1 MRREYH
7 DWVCPQ
13 GNRFK
18 QRFIMRKQRR
28 EGICEDYSAVVV
40 ALQRDETLGT
50 IEDGVRVEAC
60 RRVANNLWY
69 ILYETYR

>member
-1 MRREYH
+1 MIVCVPKEIVSSRGSSCAKKRRA
-7 DWVCPQ
+7 
-13 GNRFK
+13 
-18 QRFIMRKQRR
+18 
-28 EGICEDYSAVVV
+28 GICEDYSAVVV

-60 RRVANNLWY
+60 RRVTNNLLY

>member
-1 MRREYH
+1 
-7 DWVCPQ
+7 
-13 GNRFK
+13 
-18 QRFIMRKQRR
+18 MRKQRR
-28 EGICEDYSAVVV
+28 AGICEDYSAVVV